1 MSGCA
6 SRMPNT
12 VSTFMPGDSEKSCE
26 TITLEMNN
34 IESEMNRKWAEKN
47 QQNGINVA
55 LGVAGAFLIFP
66 WFFMDMSG
74 AEKTEWESYKKR
86 FDHLGLLLADKKCS
100 PFVSKIKTTDINTS
114 GIAKN

>member
-47 QQNGINVA
+47 QQNGVNVA
-55 LGVAGAFLIFP
+55 LGVAGAFLISP

-74 AEKTEWESYKKR
+74 AEKTEWESYKK
-86 FDHLGLLLADKKCS
+86 DLTILVYC
-100 PFVSKIKTTDINTS
+100 
-114 GIAKN
+114 